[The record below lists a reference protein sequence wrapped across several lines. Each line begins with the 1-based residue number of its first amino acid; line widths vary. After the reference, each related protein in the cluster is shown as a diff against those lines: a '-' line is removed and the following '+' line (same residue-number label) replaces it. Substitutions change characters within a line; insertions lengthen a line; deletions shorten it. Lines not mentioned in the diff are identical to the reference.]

1 MNGSGENRLVLNHY
15 VCEIRNGDIY
25 NYAFIGLDDGGEI
38 LIDINDEYVG
48 YVFDRDYA
56 KQILDRIE
64 KGEDNEIIRIVVK
77 REASYEKKRL
87 EVA

>member
-1 MNGSGENRLVLNHY
+1 MGVATMEKIVLNHY

-25 NYAFIGLDDGGEI
+25 NYAFIGLDEGEEI
-38 LIDINDEYVG
+38 LIDINDEYIG

-56 KQILDRIE
+56 QQILDRIE
-64 KGEDNEIIRIVVK
+64 KGEDNEIIRMVVK